1 MNTLQKFEMYMKAN
15 KLAENTK
22 KIYRKEFS
30 DFREFC
36 NGADLR
42 NVNRDLI
49 ISYLARLYDSGCSD
63 SKVNQS
69 INAIKFWNEKVLGK
83 KRQTYF
89 IKRPYRDKVIPN
101 IITPEQMQ
109 ALINNTRYL
118 KHQTMLH
125 LTYHHGLRISEVQK
139 MMILDIRGKC
149 EHPHF
154 IIRESKHGKS
164 RIISANEKSLELMR
178 KYYLQHKPKPGQF
191 LFEGEKGNRM
201 YSKTSMRRVLE
212 KAINREGIEGR
223 FRFHDLRHN
232 FITHALQAGTNI
244 YHLAKFVGHADVRT
258 IVKTYAHLL
267 PQDIVI
273 NLPELRHEPGTKII
287 RMQATG

>member
-1 MNTLQKFEMYMKAN
+1 MNSLQKLEMYMTARRLSPK
-15 KLAENTK
+15 TK
-22 KIYRKEFS
+22 KIYRKEFA
-30 DFREFC
+30 DFREYC

-42 NVNRDLI
+42 QLDRDLI
-49 ISYLARLYDSGCSD
+49 TGYLCRLYDLQKSP
-63 SKVNQS
+63 SKVNQA

-89 IKRPYRDKVIPN
+89 IKRPYRDKFIPM
-101 IITPEQMQ
+101 IISPEQMQ
-109 ALINNTRYL
+109 SLINNTRNI
-118 KHQTMLH
+118 KHRALLH

-139 MMILDIRGKC
+139 ITIMDIRGKLT
-149 EHPHF
+149 PPQL

-164 RIISANEKSLELMR
+164 RIVTINQQSLELMR
-178 KYYLQHKPKPGQF
+178 AYYRTKRTGMY
-191 LFEGEKGNRM
+191 LFEGEKENEM

-212 KAINREGIEGR
+212 KACKREEIKGR

-232 FITHALQAGTNI
+232 FITHALMAGTSI

-273 NLPELRHEPGTKII
+273 TLPNTEPDKKVIQ
-287 RMQATG
+287 MHPVAV